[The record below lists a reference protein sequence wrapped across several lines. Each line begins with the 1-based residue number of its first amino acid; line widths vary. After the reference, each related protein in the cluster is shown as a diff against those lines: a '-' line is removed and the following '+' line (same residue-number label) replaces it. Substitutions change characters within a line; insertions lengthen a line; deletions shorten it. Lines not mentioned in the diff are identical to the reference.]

1 MKLQKKTIELES
13 TSIRS
18 LGLRVPCG
26 LLLSFV
32 WGVLTLAVLELP
44 ARWPGLLPQVKAQLN
59 LSGVDHPV
67 TAVLLNFRGYDTLL
81 EIGVLFLAVLGVWS
95 LGYLE
100 RGKIQAPAG
109 PVLSAFVRFLQPIII
124 LVSGYL
130 LWLGSHAPGG
140 AFQAGAVLGTAGVL
154 ILLSDVPDS
163 QTWFSWP
170 LKAAL
175 TAGLAMF
182 LGVAAVPVL
191 NGQAMLRY
199 PLNWAGML
207 ILLVESVATVSIAA
221 TLCFLFA
228 GGRLRTKPA
237 AISESRPSEREEA

>member
-1 MKLQKKTIELES
+1 MKRRRKTIESKSVLLPPRM
-13 TSIRS
+13 IRVS
-18 LGLRVPCG
+18 CG
-26 LLLSFV
+26 LLLFIV
-32 WGVLTLAVLELP
+32 WGMLTLTVLELP
-44 ARWPGLLPQVKAQLN
+44 ARWPGLLPHVMSQLD

-81 EIGVLFLAVLGVWS
+81 EIAVLFLAVLGVWS

-100 RGKIQAPAG
+100 RGQTHTPAG
-109 PVLSAFVRFLQPIII
+109 PVLDTLVRLLQPTLI

-130 LWLGSHAPGG
+130 LWRGAHAPGG

-163 QTWFSWP
+163 RTWFAWP

-175 TAGLAMF
+175 TGGLTVF

-191 NGQAMLRY
+191 NGQALLQY
-199 PLNWAGML
+199 PLDWAGML
-207 ILLVESVATVSIAA
+207 ILLVESVATVSIGA

-228 GGRLRTKPA
+228 GGRPRAMPTV
-237 AISESRPSEREEA
+237 ISESGPEEREEA